1 MAEDGLA
8 PVKRIGMVPERARL
22 HIAMTVFQFGYAGN
36 HVIMRGAL
44 NLGVSKLVF
53 PLYRNIIAL
62 IVLLP
67 FAYFLEKKDR
77 PGLTPSFLIQFFFL
91 GFLGITLNQGSY
103 IFGLDNTSPTFA
115 SAVENAVP
123 AVTFIM
129 AAILGIE
136 QVHLTR
142 KDGIA
147 KVLGTLVSVAG
158 ASVITLY
165 KGPIIYSPNPS
176 SEKSDLLLGDT
187 REKNWTLG
195 CICLIGHCLFWSSW
209 IVLQTPVLKKYP
221 ARLSVVSYSCCF
233 SVMQFCAIA
242 AYFERD
248 PQAWH
253 IHSGYELFSLFYS
266 GLVASAMAFAVQ
278 IYVIDRGGPVFVSAY
293 LPLQTMLVAI
303 MATVAL
309 GEEFYLGGIIG
320 ALLIIAGLYLVV
332 LGKNEESKY
341 STEKVVIISS
351 LSDNNGVEGPSKSSL
366 IQPLIDC

>member
-1 MAEDGLA
+1 MAEAGSA
-8 PVKRIGMVPERARL
+8 PAMVPERAKL
-22 HIAMTVFQFGYAGN
+22 HIAMMTFQFGYAVN
-36 HVIMRGAL
+36 HVVMRAAL
-44 NLGVSKLVF
+44 NMGVSKLVF
-53 PLYRNIIAL
+53 PLYRNIVALIAL
-62 IVLLP
+62 AP

-77 PGLTPSFLIQFFFL
+77 PAITCSFLVQFFLL
-91 GFLGITLNQGSY
+91 GLLGITLNQGTY

-123 AVTFIM
+123 AVTFIL
-129 AAILGIE
+129 AALLRIE

-147 KVLGTLVSVAG
+147 KVLGTFVSVAG

-165 KGPIIYSPNPS
+165 KGPIIYSPNPPS
-176 SEKSDLLLGDT
+176 QQSHLSTMGDA
-187 REKNWTLG
+187 EGKNWTLG

-209 IVLQTPVLKKYP
+209 IVLQSPLLKKYP

-233 SVMQFCAIA
+233 SVMQFSAIA

-248 PQAWH
+248 SRAWQV
-253 IHSGYELFSLFYS
+253 HSSWELLTILYS
-266 GLVASAMAFAVQ
+266 GLVASAMAFAIQ
-278 IYVIDRGGPVFVSAY
+278 IWVIDRGGPVFVSAY
-293 LPLQTMLVAI
+293 LPVQTMLVAV

-320 ALLIIAGLYLVV
+320 ALLIISGLYLVV

-341 STEKVVIISS
+341 SATISS
-351 LSDNNGVEGPSKSSL
+351 VSDENKCVKGPGKASL
-366 IQPLIDC
+366 VQPLLPTISEC